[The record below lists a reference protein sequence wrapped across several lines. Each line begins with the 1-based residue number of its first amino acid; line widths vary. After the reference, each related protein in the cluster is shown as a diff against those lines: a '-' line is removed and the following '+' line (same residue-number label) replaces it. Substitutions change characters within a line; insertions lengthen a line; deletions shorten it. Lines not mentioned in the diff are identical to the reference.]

1 MEIAPAD
8 EEAAHPRRT
17 TDLADRTRHAASYWP
32 WLPVLFGIVYFV
44 MFVVDLRSDVHGI
57 YTSSDIV
64 SGPVIGQLYGSA
76 APGAHVTLGD
86 SFWFPALFIELGTKW
101 LPAHRE
107 IWEAEPYVLSLI
119 TIGLV
124 AWCAK
129 RVAGVWAAVM
139 VCATLAVASPN
150 LVNLQF
156 DFAGHLFAFLEVAIL
171 GAFLTACV
179 EGDGLI
185 GGRWLHRSLTVLV
198 GLVAAIGVA
207 SDELSVFSGLVP
219 YVVASVIIVWLAPR
233 RGRHVVATAL
243 VVTVVAFLVGLV
255 LHQAVLDDHIAPAPF
270 SISFSDDNELLAHF
284 GLLIQSGFDLFS
296 GGFGGQTIQVLSV
309 LEFLCAVAV
318 IIALCAGV
326 VAARS
331 GVLML
336 WKAIGSR
343 QDQVLSTRTALLT
356 FWGVATV
363 VTSIIY
369 VFSTVPSAFSGRY
382 LLPAAYGLTFILA
395 VLAAGD
401 LRRQLAL
408 VAGVSLLTF
417 TAVVQSA
424 HHELRPAAG
433 SEPGTQVATRLAQ
446 VLRANDLKHGY
457 AGYWDAAPLTWEMGG
472 TAQVYPVYACR
483 RARLCPFYL
492 HTISSWYTPRGA
504 MRTFLIS
511 DPTQPRNPSPPKGL
525 GTPVKTLH
533 VDQLTVYVYG
543 YDIASKF
550 S

>member
-1 MEIAPAD
+1 METAPAD
-8 EEAAHPRRT
+8 EAAHPRWT
-17 TDLADRTRHAASYWP
+17 TDLGDRIRHAASYWP

-44 MFVVDLRSDVHGI
+44 IFVVDLRSNIHGI
-57 YTSSDIV
+57 YTDSDIV
-64 SGPVIGQLYGSA
+64 SGPMIAQLYGSA

-107 IWEAEPYVLSLI
+107 VWEAEPYLISLI
-119 TIGLV
+119 TIGLI

-156 DFAGHLFAFLEVAIL
+156 EFAGHVFAFLEVAIL

-185 GGRWLHRSLTVLV
+185 GGRWPHQSLTVLV
-198 GLVAAIGVA
+198 GIVAAIGVA
-207 SDELSVFSGLVP
+207 SDPLSVFSGLGP
-219 YVVASVIIVWLAPR
+219 YVIASVIVGWLAPR

-243 VVTVVAFLVGLV
+243 VVAVVAFLVGLF
-255 LHQAVLDDHIAPAPF
+255 LRQAVLDDHIAPAPF

-284 GLLIQSGFDLFS
+284 GRLIQSGFDLFS
-296 GGFGGQTIQVLSV
+296 GDFGGQAIHVLSV

-318 IIALCAGV
+318 IIALCAGL

-331 GVLML
+331 GMRML
-336 WKAIGSR
+336 WETIGSR
-343 QDQVLSTRTALLT
+343 QDRVLSTRTALLT
-356 FWGVATV
+356 FWGLAAV

-369 VFSTVPSAFSGRY
+369 VFSTVPLPNSSRY
-382 LLPAAYGLTFILA
+382 LVPAAYGLTFVLI
-395 VLAAGD
+395 VLAAGEP
-401 LRRQLAL
+401 RRRLTVV
-408 VAGVSLLTF
+408 VAVSLLTF
-417 TAVVQSA
+417 TAVVESA

-433 SEPGTQVATRLAQ
+433 AKPGTEVAARLALL
-446 VLRANDLKHGY
+446 LRSDNLRYVY
-457 AGYWDAAPLTWEMGG
+457 AGYWDAAPLTWEMTGP
-472 TAQVYPVYACR
+472 AQVYPVRACR
-483 RARLCPFYL
+483 RASLCPFYL
-492 HTISSWYTPRGA
+492 HTISSWYTPRTGT
-504 MRTFLIS
+504 RTFLVS
-511 DPTQPRNPSPPKGL
+511 DPTQPLNPSPPASL
-525 GTPVKTLH
+525 GKPEQTLH